1 MRWPVRDHSL
11 LKVCSVLTFS
21 KTSTFKTDMFVR
33 FQYFQNYLF
42 SKLICLFVLTF
53 SKTAIFK
60 TDLFARFWHFPKH
73 HFSKLISPPCPF
85 RVGHVF
91 RKRRPY
97 RFLYEPHTS
106 QMIHCIDWQRL
117 PWGQRDFGSML
128 KPYCSST
135 SSAGEDT
142 QTRNSLRVAKVEFL
156 LEIAEKVIWTLQVWL
171 GPYIEHFYA
180 TVKGVEVGIN
190 QSGRKLSRSKHW
202 RYFVTQPIM
211 SARSSDTDM
220 TISSTMLHGGR
231 AGQCY

>member
-106 QMIHCIDWQRL
+106 QMIHWLIMIALRTKRFWIYAQTIMQLYKQR
-117 PWGQRDFGSML
+117 WGRHAD
-128 KPYCSST
+128 K
-135 SSAGEDT
+135 
-142 QTRNSLRVAKVEFL
+142 K
-156 LEIAEKVIWTLQVWL
+156 
-171 GPYIEHFYA
+171 
-180 TVKGVEVGIN
+180 
-190 QSGRKLSRSKHW
+190 
-202 RYFVTQPIM
+202 QP
-211 SARSSDTDM
+211 
-220 TISSTMLHGGR
+220 
-231 AGQCY
+231 